1 MNATDIA
8 NALDA
13 IDAKEGIDAISTA
26 ITDDIHHRDAIIA
39 LAIGPGMPSENAD
52 ALVKHPTSRESR
64 ATLTRILERA
74 TWHPDTLDA
83 LRIRRIADN
92 LVKEAILRKNAQ
104 LCATAAYLHWLIEDT
119 KRAVD
124 EALAALAI
132 NEDTNLAML
141 VMAAI
146 ERNIRRH

>member
-13 IDAKEGIDAISTA
+13 IDTEEGVNAISTA

-39 LAIGPGMPSENAD
+39 LTIKPGMPPENAD
-52 ALVKHPTSRESR
+52 TLVKHPTSRQSR
-64 ATLTRILERA
+64 AILNRILERA

-83 LRIRRIADN
+83 PRISHIAN
-92 LVKEAILRKNAQ
+92 SLAKEAILRKGAQ
-104 LCATAAYLHWLIEDT
+104 LYATAAYLHWLIKDT
-119 KRAVD
+119 RLAAD

-146 ERNIRRH
+146 ERNVQRL